1 MFGGVTSAENKEIT
15 ALKRKPEEQEKTEN
29 INENKLID
37 AITKIK
43 NIIKPLTL
51 NTQDGQ
57 KGLQH
62 FTICLNAIYNCIM
75 KTTCTFTMLLDT
87 NKNGEINAYIN
98 EIRTLKDK
106 MDCIQCN
113 YWLRNA
119 FIQNPYAYVN
129 NLSHK

>member
-1 MFGGVTSAENKEIT
+1 MFGGVTSAKKAGIT
-15 ALKRKPEEQEKTEN
+15 ELERVSQQQEKTEN

-37 AITKIK
+37 IIIKIK

-57 KGLQH
+57 KGLQN
-62 FTICLNAIYNCIM
+62 FTIYLNTIYNCIM
-75 KTTCTFTMLLDT
+75 KPNCTFTMLLDS
-87 NKNGEINAYIN
+87 NKNDEINAYIN

-113 YWLRNA
+113 YWLQNA
-119 FIQNPYAYVN
+119 FIKNPYAYVN
-129 NLSHK
+129 NLNHK